1 MKKLVVLFIAFVAMP
16 ALAGETVSATIQI
29 SVIIDPQI
37 SVEAMSAGDTCYE
50 LLHENPAHYLE
61 SGCELQAST
70 YTVSQ
75 TADDLLTIEPI

>member
-1 MKKLVVLFIAFVAMP
+1 MKKLVVLFIAFFAMP

-50 LLHENPAHYLE
+50 LLQENPTLYLE

-75 TADDLLTIEPI
+75 TAEDLLTIEPI